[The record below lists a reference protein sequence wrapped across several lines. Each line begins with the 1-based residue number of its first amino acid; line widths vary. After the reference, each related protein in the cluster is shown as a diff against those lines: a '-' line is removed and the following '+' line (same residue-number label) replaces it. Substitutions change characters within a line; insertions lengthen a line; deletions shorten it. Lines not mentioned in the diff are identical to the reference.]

1 MYVPDHAESVVPTGG
16 HQNEGILPQH
26 CGVNRFQ
33 LIEPEL
39 MKTEALV
46 EDLHHLLRVGKAE
59 ASQAVVRRVSVSG
72 LCKTQGIISQRGQ
85 IIIKLRW

>member
-1 MYVPDHAESVVPTGG
+1 MFVLDRAESVVPTSG

-26 CGVNRFQ
+26 CGVDRFE

-46 EDLHHLLRVGKAE
+46 EDLHHLRRVGEVE
-59 ASQAVVRRVSVSG
+59 ASQAVMCGVSVSG
-72 LCKTQGIISQRGQ
+72 LCDTQWIISQRSE
-85 IIIKLRW
+85 IIIEMRW